1 MTDIPSANNEAPERS
16 EQAPGAH
23 GPSSEVLTSPE
34 LNLPSAWET
43 PEFLHPRLRALQP
56 IVDTFKLLRRN
67 TEWPATQADWVAVAT
82 APFLA
87 GMVALLAYLILPI
100 GPAFQTAEVNIGL
113 MFILGISS
121 LGIYGIVLGN
131 WAPERRHSLVEALR
145 GVVRLLGYGTAVAL
159 SLVSALLLCGSLSM
173 KEIVQAQLDQGQW
186 FVFYVPVGFV
196 IVFAGSLVALSHR
209 PIGPA
214 ETDRKIAG
222 RSEAIY
228 GGLREALN
236 SLAEYASIFAAAGI
250 ATTVFLG
257 GWLRPLASYR
267 DRFPGTSVELLD
279 VLPGLLVAAGSVYC
293 FRSAR
298 RPQEKIRKVAMNYIG
313 GFCAVVAMGL
323 LGTLFARETVMAG
336 VHGAFWFAVKVGAYM
351 YCCFW
356 IRFTFPGLRL
366 DGSTRLG
373 WRILVPVALVN
384 LITAAMAI
392 SASQNTGLPMR
403 FTTIVATAAALGT
416 AAWLAKDLAAEPT
429 AHAADVE

>member
-1 MTDIPSANNEAPERS
+1 MSDIPSANDGAPEESARAP
-16 EQAPGAH
+16 EQYAE
-23 GPSSEVLTSPE
+23 SSEILAPVE
-34 LNLPSAWET
+34 LNLPRPWET
-43 PEFLHPRLRALQP
+43 PEFLHPRLRVLQP

-67 TEWPATQADWVAVAT
+67 TEWPSTQAEWVAVGT

-87 GMVALLAYLILPI
+87 AMVALFAYLILPI
-100 GPAFQTAEVNIGL
+100 GPAFQVADVNIGL

-131 WAPERRHSLVEALR
+131 WAPEHRHWLIEALR
-145 GVVRLLGYGTAVAL
+145 SAAQLLSYGTAVAL

-186 FVFYVPVGFV
+186 FVFYVPVGFL
-196 IVFAGSLVALSHR
+196 IFFFGSLVVVTRTPAGVPEIDSEISKRSLMACGDLRTALDSV
-209 PIGPA
+209 
-214 ETDRKIAG
+214 
-222 RSEAIY
+222 
-228 GGLREALN
+228 
-236 SLAEYASIFAAAGI
+236 AEYACIFAAAGI

-313 GFCAVVAMGL
+313 GFCALVASGL
-323 LGTLFARETVMAG
+323 LGTLFARETLMAG
-336 VHGAFWFAVKVGAYM
+336 VHGAFWFVVKVGAYM

-356 IRFTFPGLRL
+356 IRFTFPGFRL
-366 DGSTRLG
+366 DGSMRIG

-384 LITAAMAI
+384 LISAAMAI
-392 SASQNTGLPMR
+392 SASQSTGLPMR
-403 FTTIVATAAALGT
+403 FTTIVATAAALGA
-416 AAWLAKDLAAEPT
+416 AAWLAKDSAAAPT
-429 AHAADVE
+429 AHAADAE